1 MLDCIFQLS
10 VSGAIGETMEDFEI
24 VRFTYDMLYGI
35 FFGILFGNIIS
46 GIMLDSFGALR
57 ERNNDLTHDK

>member
-1 MLDCIFQLS
+1 MLDCIMQLF
-10 VSGAIGETMEDFEI
+10 VSGAISETMEDFEP

-46 GIMLDSFGALR
+46 GIMLDSFASLR
-57 ERNNDLTHDK
+57 EKNNELTHDK